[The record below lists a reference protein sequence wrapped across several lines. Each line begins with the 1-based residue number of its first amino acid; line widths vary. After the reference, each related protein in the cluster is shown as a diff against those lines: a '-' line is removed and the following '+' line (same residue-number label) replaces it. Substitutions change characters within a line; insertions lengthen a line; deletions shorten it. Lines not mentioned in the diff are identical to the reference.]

1 VVMEQGSEPR
11 VEEME
16 AHEQDDLSGALE
28 FADQQALA
36 LYKMR
41 HSAAHVMAEAVLTV
55 FPEAKLAIGPPIE
68 NGFYYDFDLPRALT
82 PEDLARFEELM
93 SQRIAANDPFV
104 GEVITYEQA
113 RELFSDQ
120 PYKLELVEQHRHEEI
135 TLYRDGPFVDLCR
148 GPHVERTGQIKAFK
162 LTSVAGAYWRGDE
175 KRPMLQRIY
184 GTAWPSTEEL
194 EAHLQRIEEAKRRDH
209 RKLGREL
216 GLFVLSEAVGPGLP
230 LFLPKGEMVRH
241 LMEGYVRETQT
252 RYGYQHVWTG
262 HMVKE
267 ELYKKSGHLDHYSE
281 ALFPAMDD
289 EGTRYRLKP
298 VNCPSHMTLYKESG
312 LKSYRDLPLRYAEF
326 ATLYRY
332 EKSGQLTGLT
342 RVRSLTQ
349 DDCHIFCTPEQ
360 INDEFGRALDLIREV
375 LDTYGFTDYRIR
387 LSLRDPH
394 DTEHFI
400 ADDEKW
406 ERAEVALRAAM
417 DSKGME
423 YFVGMGEAAIY
434 GPKADFLARDVLGRE
449 WQLSTIQVDFIQPSR
464 LGLEYIGE
472 DNQPHT
478 PVVIHRAVTG
488 STERFMGVLI
498 EHYAGAFP
506 VWLAPVQAV
515 VLPISDAQL
524 EYATR
529 VASILTGRGLR
540 VEVDR
545 RNERLQYKIREA
557 QLQKVPYMLVV
568 GKREA
573 EAHTAAVRLRSGEDL
588 GARPLEE
595 IAERIAAET
604 AERIR

>member
-1 VVMEQGSEPR
+1 MVMEQGSEPT

-16 AHEQDDLSGALE
+16 AHEQDDLSGTPE

-55 FPEAKLAIGPPIE
+55 VPEAKLAIGPPIE

-93 SQRIAANDPFV
+93 SQRITANDPFV